1 VLEQKWLQ
9 IYRETVHPLYGYM
22 AKRTGGN
29 RELTEDI
36 VQESYMRALDSW
48 NLKTVPEC
56 PLAWLKRVA
65 RNILIDY
72 LRQRKWEAKAVQE
85 TNPDPASRPPEDAFE
100 ALEIFL
106 AISSLGRK
114 RARALEAFYYEGMSV
129 GEIARIET
137 DVRIK
142 EVRLDSAREMAARI
156 ASLASEGLVHQ
167 EESLAMKA
175 AAEKAALDLEKSRLN
190 LEEVRASGIVPRN
203 GLYAPLIGGRDFVGE
218 RIAVDKKQAELDLEL
233 LGSRLERLKK
243 LVEKKLVQEDELNQE
258 KVVFD
263 HRKGILDGIQKRLGL
278 RRQFINGELT
288 AEEVDIQDRTGVAE
302 NNLRLAQRRVDSL
315 VAQWKHFQ
323 GLEARGMVS
332 SVESRQVRFAL
343 EAAEAELKLAAL
355 EIEVLAKVR

>member
-1 VLEQKWLQ
+1 MEGKMTRSCEPDKQFVEKLEWQLASAYRRMNLMKPAGRIAVPRRLMAVAVSVGVL
-9 IYRETVHPLYGYM
+9 M
-22 AKRTGGN
+22 TGVTLIKAA
-29 RELTEDI
+29 EYI
-36 VQESYMRALDSW
+36 KDSW
-48 NLKTVPEC
+48 
-56 PLAWLKRVA
+56 
-65 RNILIDY
+65 
-72 LRQRKWEAKAVQE
+72 RKK
-85 TNPDPASRPPEDAFE
+85 
-100 ALEIFL
+100 I
-106 AISSLGRK
+106 
-114 RARALEAFYYEGMSV
+114 
-129 GEIARIET
+129 EIARIET

-175 AAEKAALDLEKSRLN
+175 AAEKTALDLEKSRLN
-190 LEEVRASGIVPRN
+190 LEEVRASGLVPRN
-203 GLYAPLIGGRDFVGE
+203 ELYAPLIRGRDFVGE

-263 HRKGILDGIQKRLGL
+263 QRKGILDGIQKRLGL

-288 AEEVDIQDRTGVAE
+288 AEEVDIQDRTAVGE